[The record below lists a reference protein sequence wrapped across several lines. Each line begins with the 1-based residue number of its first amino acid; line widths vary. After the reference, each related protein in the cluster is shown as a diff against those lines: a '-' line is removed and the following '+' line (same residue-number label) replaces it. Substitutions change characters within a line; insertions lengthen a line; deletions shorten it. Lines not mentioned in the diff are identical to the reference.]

1 MFIRPTVCFVWTN
14 GSTGD
19 ADMGIISGIDYS
31 LLFAPAGSSNNATAA
46 ILNALYNTAPV
57 SNTGFAST
65 GNPLLDL
72 KLAQADQTADTAKEA
87 QVPQVAQ
94 TIAAFTKAV
103 NSATSIQS
111 ALANPNVQQVLL
123 TASGLSNYIG
133 ETGLV
138 TKAFMSNLSDPN
150 SVANQLGDSTLLSTV
165 QTYNFATN
173 GLAELQ
179 NPKIMSTLTNGYA
192 EIMWRESLNAATPG
206 LSNALDFIAQASSIK
221 SVSDVLDNA
230 TNFFVITG
238 ALGIDPDIIN
248 QDVPAQETAIK
259 ASSLDIAKLQDPAYV
274 TSLTDQYLINQQLN
288 NQSNA
293 NSSASLTSLAVQS
306 SGLVV

>member
-1 MFIRPTVCFVWTN
+1 M
-14 GSTGD
+14 G
-19 ADMGIISGIDYS
+19 GIISGINYS

-57 SNTGFAST
+57 NATGFTST

-72 KLAQADQTADTAKEA
+72 KLAQADQTADVAKEA
-87 QVPQVAQ
+87 KVPQVAQ

-150 SVANQLGDSTLLSTV
+150 SVVNQLGDSTLLSTV

-179 NPKIMSTLTNGYA
+179 NPQIMSTLTNGYA
-192 EIMWRESLNAATPG
+192 EVMWRESLNASTPG

-238 ALGIDPDIIN
+238 ALGIDPEIVN
-248 QDVPAQETAIK
+248 QDLSAQTAAIN
-259 ASSLDIAKLQDPAYV
+259 ASSLDIAKLQDPTYV
-274 TSLTDQYLINQQLN
+274 TSLTDQYLINQQASS
-288 NQSNA
+288 QSSSNA
-293 NSSASLTSLAVQS
+293 SSITSLIV
-306 SGLVV
+306 